1 MRKKRIIK
9 PDGFRAAGA
18 SILKHGFEQGCLMA
32 SNRLSEETS
41 PYLQQH
47 KDNPVHW
54 WPWCQEAFQEAQ
66 RLDKP
71 VLLSIGYAACHWC
84 HVMAHESF
92 EKEDTAALMN
102 ELFVNIKVDREERPD
117 VDTLYMTALQELGEQ
132 GGWPLT
138 MFLTPDG
145 MPFFG
150 GTYFPDAPRFGRP
163 SFKQVLEN
171 VARVYAQEK
180 ETIEQNTAYL
190 KTRLTPRLNYGAAP
204 EFSEEQL
211 AAVASKFIGAIDPTN
226 GGLRGAPKFPNTAIF
241 HFLWKAGL
249 RYGLKT
255 CIEEVKNTLLHI
267 CQGGIYD
274 HIGGGFARYSVDE
287 RWLVPHFEKMLYDNA
302 LLIELMTEVWKE
314 TQSERLS
321 ARIGETIA
329 WIERDMLVPGGG
341 FAASYDADSEGEEG
355 KFYVW
360 AAAEI
365 TDVLGNGE
373 QAAIFAQVYDVT
385 EGGNWEG
392 KTILNRLNAL
402 ALLNRDEEQALDDCR
417 KKLFEVREKRTK
429 PGWDDKV
436 LADWNGLAI
445 RAIAKAG
452 DAFRRPE
459 WIALAAKA
467 YTFVVSQ
474 MFRDGRLFHSFRHS
488 KLKAPATSAD
498 YANMISAALAL
509 YQVTGEKRYLDDGI
523 SWTGIMNRHYSAD
536 NGGYYLA
543 ADDTSDLILR
553 PLSASDDAVPN
564 SNATMLQNLADLYTL
579 TGDTAYLNRADGLLE
594 AFQGAA
600 QSMAI
605 AYAGLLSGALTLIA
619 PQHIVIAGDR
629 SSGEAAAWRR
639 ALFEVSMPDA
649 LVQWVG
655 DGETI
660 PASSPA
666 TGKGQIEGKTAAYVC
681 IGQRCSLPIIEPE
694 LLKEKLKE
702 ERNVTVQVAASPI

>member
-1 MRKKRIIK
+1 M
-9 PDGFRAAGA
+9 AA
-18 SILKHGFEQGCLMA
+18 
-32 SNRLSEETS
+32 NRLSEETS

-54 WPWCQEAFQEAQ
+54 WPWCQEAFEEAQ

-92 EKEDTAALMN
+92 EKDGTAALMN
-102 ELFVNIKVDREERPD
+102 GLFVNIKVDREERPD

-150 GTYFPDAPRFGRP
+150 GTYFPDTPRYGRP
-163 SFKQVLEN
+163 SFQQVLEN

-190 KTRLTPRLNYGAAP
+190 KSRLMPRLNYGAAP
-204 EFSEEQL
+204 EFSEEQI

-226 GGLRGAPKFPNTAIF
+226 GGLRGAPKFPNTAIL

-274 HIGGGFARYSVDE
+274 HIGGGFSRYSVDE

-314 TQSERLS
+314 TQSERLK
-321 ARIGETIA
+321 ARVSETIG
-329 WIERDMLVPGGG
+329 WIERDMRVPGGG

-360 AAAEI
+360 TAAEI
-365 TDVLGNGE
+365 TGVLGNGE
-373 QAAIFAQVYDVT
+373 QAAIFSQVYDVT

-392 KTILNRLNAL
+392 TTILNRLNAL
-402 ALLNRDEEQALDDCR
+402 ALLNREEEQALDECR
-417 KKLFEVREKRTK
+417 KKLFEVREKRKK
-429 PGWDDKV
+429 PGWDDKA

-445 RAIAKAG
+445 RAIANAG
-452 DAFRRPE
+452 DAFRQPE
-459 WIALAAKA
+459 WAGMATKA
-467 YTFVVSQ
+467 YDFVSNQ
-474 MFRDGRLFHSFRHS
+474 MFVNGRLFHSFRQG
-488 KLKAPATSAD
+488 KLKGPATSAD
-498 YANMISAALAL
+498 YANMISAGLTL
-509 YQVTGEKRYLDDGI
+509 YQITSEKRYLDDAIG
-523 SWTGIMNRHYSAD
+523 WTAVMNRHYGAD
-536 NGGYYLA
+536 SGGYYLA

-553 PLSASDDAVPN
+553 PHSASDDSVPN
-564 SNATMLQNLADLYTL
+564 PNATMLQNLADLYSF
-579 TGDTAYLNRADGLLE
+579 TGDTAYLKRADSLLD

-600 QSMAI
+600 QTMAI
-605 AYAGLLSGALTLIA
+605 AYTGLLSGALTLIA
-619 PQHIVIAGDR
+619 PQHIVIAGDKT
-629 SSGEAAAWRR
+629 SEEEAAPWRK
-639 ALFEVSMPDA
+639 ALSEVSLPDA
-649 LVQWVG
+649 IEQWVA
-655 DGETI
+655 DSEAI
-660 PASSPA
+660 PAASLA
-666 TGKGQIEGKTAAYVC
+666 AGKNRIDGKIAAYVC
-681 IGQRCSLPIIEPE
+681 IGQRCSMPVTGPE

-702 ERNVTVQVAASPI
+702 ERFVAVQVAASPI

>member
-1 MRKKRIIK
+1 
-9 PDGFRAAGA
+9 
-18 SILKHGFEQGCLMA
+18 MA
-32 SNRLSEETS
+32 LNRLSEETS

-54 WPWCQEAFQEAQ
+54 WPWCQEAFEEAQ

-150 GTYFPDAPRFGRP
+150 GTYFPDVPRYGRP

-171 VARVYAQEK
+171 VARVYATEK
-180 ETIEQNTAYL
+180 ETIQQNTAYL
-190 KTRLTPRLNYGAAP
+190 KQRLTPRLNYGQAP

-226 GGLRGAPKFPNTAIF
+226 GGLRGAPKFPNTTIF

-314 TQSERLS
+314 TQSDRLK
-321 ARIGETIA
+321 ARVAETIG

-341 FAASYDADSEGEEG
+341 FAASYDADSEGVEG

-360 AAAEI
+360 TAAEI

-402 ALLNRDEEQALDDCR
+402 ALLNRNEEQALDEDR
-417 KKLFEVREKRTK
+417 AKLFEVREKRVK

-467 YTFVVSQ
+467 YDFVLQ
-474 MFRDGRLFHSFRHS
+474 TMFADGRLFHSFRQG
-488 KLKAPATSAD
+488 KLRARATSAD

-509 YQVTGEKRYLDDGI
+509 YQITGEKRYLDDAR
-523 SWTGIMNRHYSAD
+523 SWTEIMNAHYSAD
-536 NGGYYLA
+536 GGGYYLA
-543 ADDTSDLILR
+543 ADDASDLIMR

-564 SNATMLQNLADLYTL
+564 PNAAMLQNLADLCTL
-579 TGDTAYLNRADGLLE
+579 TGEASYMQRADALLE

-600 QSMAI
+600 QSQSI
-605 AYAGLLSGALTLIA
+605 AYTGLLSGALTLIA

-629 SSGEAAAWRR
+629 TSEDAEAWRKALSEVSLPNALIQWIADGEA
-639 ALFEVSMPDA
+639 L
-649 LVQWVG
+649 
-655 DGETI
+655 

-666 TGKGQIEGKTAAYVC
+666 AGKGATGGKITAYVC
-681 IGQRCSLPIIEPE
+681 IGQRCSPPVTGPD
-694 LLKEKLKE
+694 LLKENLKE
-702 ERNVTVQVAASPI
+702 ERHVAVQVAASPI

>member
-1 MRKKRIIK
+1 
-9 PDGFRAAGA
+9 
-18 SILKHGFEQGCLMA
+18 MA
-32 SNRLSEETS
+32 SNRLGEETS

-54 WPWCQEAFQEAQ
+54 WPWSQEAFQEAQ
-66 RLDKP
+66 RLDRP

-92 EKEDTAALMN
+92 EKPETAALMN

-163 SFKQVLEN
+163 GFRQVLEN
-171 VARVYAQEK
+171 VARIYAQEK
-180 ETIEQNTAYL
+180 ETIAQNTAYL
-190 KTRLTPRLNYGAAP
+190 KSRLTPRLNYGPAP
-204 EFSEEQL
+204 QFSEEQL
-211 AAVASKFIGAIDPTN
+211 AAAASKFIGAIDPAN

-274 HIGGGFARYSVDE
+274 HVGGGFARYSTDE

-314 TQSERLS
+314 TQSERLKS
-321 ARIGETIA
+321 RVSETIA
-329 WIERDMLVPGGG
+329 WIERDMIAPSGG

-360 AAAEI
+360 TAEEI
-365 TDVLGNGE
+365 TGIIGSGE
-373 QAAIFAQVYDVT
+373 QAALFAQVYDVT

-402 ALLNRDEEQALDDCR
+402 ALLSRDEETAFEGCL
-417 KKLFEVREKRTK
+417 KKLFEAREKRVK

-445 RAIAKAG
+445 RAIARAG
-452 DAFRRPE
+452 EAFQRPE
-459 WIALAAKA
+459 WIALAEKA
-467 YTFVVSQ
+467 YDFILSH
-474 MFRDGRLFHSFRHS
+474 MFRDNRLFHSFRQGR
-488 KLKAPATSAD
+488 LKAPATSAD
-498 YANMISAALAL
+498 YANMISAALTL
-509 YQVTGEKRYLDDGI
+509 HQVTGEGRYLADAVA
-523 SWTGIMNRHYSAD
+523 WTAVMNRHYSA
-536 NGGYYLA
+536 NGGGYFLA

-564 SNATMLQNLADLYTL
+564 PNATMLQNLADLYTL
-579 TGDTAYLNRADGLLE
+579 TGEASYLERADGLLE

-600 QSMAI
+600 QAMAI
-605 AYAGLLSGALTLIA
+605 AYTGLLSSALTLIA
-619 PQHIVIAGDR
+619 PQRVVIAGDR
-629 SSGEAAAWRR
+629 ASAGAAAW
-639 ALFEVSMPDA
+639 LKGLSEVSLPNA
-649 LVQWVG
+649 AVQWIG
-655 DGETI
+655 AGETV

-666 TGKGQIEGKTAAYVC
+666 AGKGSIDGKITAYIC
-681 IGQRCSLPIIEPE
+681 TGPRCSMPVTEPE
-694 LLKEKLKE
+694 LLKERLKE
-702 ERNVTVQVAASPI
+702 ERYISVQVAASSI

>member
-1 MRKKRIIK
+1 M
-9 PDGFRAAGA
+9 AA
-18 SILKHGFEQGCLMA
+18 
-32 SNRLSEETS
+32 NRLSEETS
-41 PYLQQH
+41 PNLQQH

-54 WPWCQEAFQEAQ
+54 WPWCQEAFEEAQ

-92 EKEDTAALMN
+92 ENEDTAALMN
-102 ELFVNIKVDREERPD
+102 RLFVNVKVDREERPD

-150 GTYFPDAPRFGRP
+150 GTYFPDTPRHGRP
-163 SFKQVLEN
+163 GFNQVLEN

-180 ETIEQNTAYL
+180 ETIEQNTVYL
-190 KTRLTPRLNYGAAP
+190 KSRLMPRLNYGAAP

-274 HIGGGFARYSVDE
+274 HIGGGFSRYSVDE

-314 TQSERLS
+314 TQSDRLK
-321 ARIGETIA
+321 ARVGETIG
-329 WIERDMLVPGGG
+329 WIERDMRVAGGG

-360 AAAEI
+360 TAAEI

-373 QAAIFAQVYDVT
+373 PSAIFSQVYDVT

-402 ALLNRDEEQALDDCR
+402 ALLNREEEQALDECR
-417 KKLFEVREKRTK
+417 KKLFEVREKRKK

-452 DAFRRPE
+452 DTFRQPE
-459 WIALAAKA
+459 WIGLASKG
-467 YTFVVSQ
+467 YDFVSNQ
-474 MFRDGRLFHSFRHS
+474 MFANGRLFHSFRQG
-488 KLKAPATSAD
+488 KLKGPATSAD
-498 YANMISAALAL
+498 YANMISAGLTL
-509 YQVTGEKRYLDDGI
+509 YQVTGEKRYLDDAIG
-523 SWTGIMNRHYSAD
+523 WTAIMNGHYGAES
-536 NGGYYLA
+536 GGYYLA

-553 PLSASDDAVPN
+553 PLSASDDSVPN
-564 SNATMLQNLADLYTL
+564 PNATMLQNLADLYSF
-579 TGDTAYLNRADGLLE
+579 TGDTSYLKRADGLLD

-600 QSMAI
+600 QTMAI
-605 AYAGLLSGALTLIA
+605 AYTGLLSGALTLIA
-619 PQHIVIAGDR
+619 PQHIVIAGDKT
-629 SSGEAAAWRR
+629 SGEAARWRK
-639 ALFEVSMPDA
+639 ALSEVSLPDA
-649 LVQWVG
+649 IEQWVA
-655 DGETI
+655 DGEAI
-660 PASSPA
+660 PAASLAGGKSP
-666 TGKGQIEGKTAAYVC
+666 IEGKIAAYVC
-681 IGQRCSLPIIEPE
+681 INQRCSMPVTEPE

-702 ERNVTVQVAASPI
+702 ERYMAVQVAASPI

>member
-1 MRKKRIIK
+1 
-9 PDGFRAAGA
+9 
-18 SILKHGFEQGCLMA
+18 MA

-47 KDNPVHW
+47 KDNPVEW
-54 WPWCQEAFQEAQ
+54 WPWCQDAFAEAQ

-71 VLLSIGYAACHWC
+71 VLLSVGYAACHWC

-150 GTYFPDAPRFGRP
+150 GTYFPDTPRHGRP

-180 ETIEQNTAYL
+180 ETIAQNTAYL
-190 KTRLTPRLNYGAAP
+190 KSRLTPRLNYGAAP

-211 AAVASKFIGAIDPTN
+211 AAVASKFIGASDPTN

-274 HIGGGFARYSVDE
+274 HVGGGFARYSVDE

-302 LLIELMTEVWKE
+302 VLIELMTEVWKE
-314 TQSERLS
+314 TQSDRLK
-321 ARIGETIA
+321 ARVAETIA
-329 WIERDMLVPGGG
+329 WLERDMLVPGGG
-341 FAASYDADSEGEEG
+341 FAASYDADSEGDEG

-360 AAAEI
+360 TAAEI
-365 TDVLGNGE
+365 TDLLGNGE

-402 ALLNRDEEQALDDCR
+402 ALLSRDEELALDQCR
-417 KKLFEVREKRTK
+417 AKLFEAREKRKK

-452 DAFRRPE
+452 DVFRHPE
-459 WIALAAKA
+459 WIALAEKA
-467 YTFVVSQ
+467 YTFAVNQ
-474 MFRDGRLFHSFRHS
+474 MVRDGRLFHSFRHG

-498 YANMISAALAL
+498 YANMISAALAML
-509 YQVTGEKRYLDDGI
+509 QVTGEKRYLDDAI
-523 SWTGIMNRHYSAD
+523 AWTAVMNRHYSAD

-553 PLSASDDAVPN
+553 PLSASDDATPN
-564 SNATMLQNLADLYTL
+564 PNATMLQNLADLYTL
-579 TGDTAYLNRADGLLE
+579 TGDALYLSRADGLLE

-605 AYAGLLSGALTLIA
+605 AYTGLLSGAFTLIA

-629 SSGEAAAWRR
+629 SSEDAAAWHK
-639 ALFEVSMPDA
+639 ALTEVSLPDA
-649 LVQWVG
+649 LVQWVE
-655 DGETI
+655 DGAAI

-666 TGKGQIEGKTAAYVC
+666 AGKGRIDGKTTAYVC
-681 IGQRCSLPIIEPE
+681 IGQRCSMPLTDPE
-694 LLKEKLKE
+694 RLKE
-702 ERNVTVQVAASPI
+702 ELKKERSVAVQVAASPI

>member
-1 MRKKRIIK
+1 
-9 PDGFRAAGA
+9 
-18 SILKHGFEQGCLMA
+18 MA
-32 SNRLSEETS
+32 FNRLGEETS

-54 WPWCQEAFQEAQ
+54 WPWCQEAFEEAQ
-66 RLDKP
+66 RRDKP
-71 VLLSIGYAACHWC
+71 VLLSVGYAACHWC

-92 EKEDTAALMN
+92 EKEDTAELMN
-102 ELFVNIKVDREERPD
+102 GLFVNIKVDREERPD

-150 GTYFPDAPRFGRP
+150 GTYFPDAPRYGRP
-163 SFKQVLEN
+163 SFNQVLEN

-180 ETIEQNTAYL
+180 ETIAQNTAYL
-190 KTRLTPRLNYGAAP
+190 KSRLTPRLNYGSAP
-204 EFSEEQL
+204 ELSEEQL
-211 AAVASKFIGAIDPTN
+211 AAIASKFIGAIDPTN

-274 HIGGGFARYSVDE
+274 HIGGGFSRYSTDE

-314 TQSERLS
+314 TQSERLKTRVS
-321 ARIGETIA
+321 ETVG
-329 WIERDMLVPGGG
+329 WIERDMMAPGGG

-360 AAAEI
+360 TAGEI
-365 TDVLGNGE
+365 TEVIGRGE

-402 ALLNRDEEQALDDCR
+402 ALLNREDEQALDAMR
-417 KKLFEVREKRTK
+417 GKLFQVREKREK

-452 DAFRRPE
+452 DAFGQAG
-459 WIALAAKA
+459 WIALAVQSYGFVAK
-467 YTFVVSQ
+467 Q
-474 MFRDGRLFHSFRHS
+474 MIKEGRLFHSYRQG

-498 YANMISAALAL
+498 YANMISAALTL
-509 YQVTGEKRYLDDGI
+509 YQITKQRRYLDDAVT
-523 SWTGIMNRHYSAD
+523 WTGIMDRHYSAES
-536 NGGYYLA
+536 GGYYLS

-579 TGDTAYLNRADGLLE
+579 TGNAAYLDRADGLLE
-594 AFQGAA
+594 AFRGAA
-600 QSMAI
+600 QSMSI
-605 AYAGLLSGALTLIA
+605 AYTGLLSGALTLIA

-629 SSGEAAAWRR
+629 NTTDTASWRK
-639 ALFEVSMPDA
+639 ALSEVSLPDA
-649 LVQWVG
+649 IVQWVG
-655 DGETI
+655 EGEAL
-660 PASSPA
+660 PSSSPA
-666 TGKGQIEGKTAAYVC
+666 SGKGRTDGKIAAYIC
-681 IGQRCSLPIIEPE
+681 IRRQCSVPITEPE
-694 LLKEKLKE
+694 TLKERLKE
-702 ERNVTVQVAASPI
+702 LRYVAVQVSAI

>member
-1 MRKKRIIK
+1 
-9 PDGFRAAGA
+9 
-18 SILKHGFEQGCLMA
+18 MA

-54 WPWCQEAFQEAQ
+54 WAWGQDAFEEAQ
-66 RLDKP
+66 RLNKP
-71 VLLSIGYAACHWC
+71 VLLSVGYAACHWC

-102 ELFVNIKVDREERPD
+102 DLFVNIKVDREERPD

-150 GTYFPDAPRFGRP
+150 GTYFPDTPRFGRP
-163 SFKQVLEN
+163 SFKQVLQN

-190 KTRLTPRLNYGAAP
+190 KSRLTPRLNYGAAP

-211 AAVASKFIGAIDPTN
+211 AAIASKFIGAIDPMN
-226 GGLRGAPKFPNTAIF
+226 GGLRGAPKFPNTSIF
-241 HFLWKAGL
+241 NFLWRAGL

-314 TQSERLS
+314 TQSERLK
-321 ARIGETIA
+321 ARVSETIG
-329 WIERDMLVPGGG
+329 WLSRDMIVPGGG
-341 FAASYDADSEGEEG
+341 FASSYDADSEGEEG

-360 AAAEI
+360 TAEEI
-365 TDVLGNGE
+365 TDVLGGGE
-373 QAAIFAQVYDVT
+373 NAAIFAQVYDVT

-392 KTILNRLNAL
+392 KTVLNRLNAL
-402 ALLNRDEEQALDDCR
+402 ALLGRDEERVLDGCR
-417 KKLFEVREKRTK
+417 VKLFEAREKRTK

-445 RAIAKAG
+445 RALARAG
-452 DAFRRPE
+452 DVFRKPE
-459 WIALAAKA
+459 WTKLAEDA
-467 YTFVVSQ
+467 YDFVSNR
-474 MFRDGRLFHSFRHS
+474 MFLERRLFHSFRAGR
-488 KLKAPATSAD
+488 LKAPATSAD
-498 YANMISAALAL
+498 YANMVSAALL
-509 YQVTGEKRYLDDGI
+509 LFQVTDRERYLDDAA
-523 SWTGIMNRHYSAD
+523 SWTAVLNRHFDAD
-536 NGGYYLA
+536 NAGYYLA

-553 PLSASDDAVPN
+553 PLSASDDAVP
-564 SNATMLQNLADLYTL
+564 SPNATMLHNLADLYVL
-579 TGDTAYLNRADGLLE
+579 TGDEAYLKRADALLE

-600 QSMAI
+600 QTMAI
-605 AYAGLLSGALTLIA
+605 GYTGLLSGALTLIA

-629 SSGEAAAWRR
+629 TAENAAAWQK
-639 ALFEVSMPDA
+639 ALAEVSMPGA
-649 LVQWVG
+649 IVQWVP
-655 DGETI
+655 DTNAI
-660 PASSPA
+660 PAWSPA
-666 TGKGQIEGKTAAYVC
+666 AGKGKIDGQITAYVC
-681 IGQRCSLPIIEPE
+681 VGQRCSLPVTEPH

-702 ERNVTVQVAASPI
+702 ERQVQVEVTASSI

>member
-1 MRKKRIIK
+1 
-9 PDGFRAAGA
+9 
-18 SILKHGFEQGCLMA
+18 
-32 SNRLSEETS
+32 
-41 PYLQQH
+41 
-47 KDNPVHW
+47 
-54 WPWCQEAFQEAQ
+54 
-66 RLDKP
+66 
-71 VLLSIGYAACHWC
+71 
-84 HVMAHESF
+84 
-92 EKEDTAALMN
+92 
-102 ELFVNIKVDREERPD
+102 
-117 VDTLYMTALQELGEQ
+117 MTALQELGEQ

-138 MFLTPDG
+138 MFLKPDG

-150 GTYFPDAPRFGRP
+150 GTYFPDTPRYGRP

-190 KTRLTPRLNYGAAP
+190 RTRLTPRLNYGAAP

-211 AAVASKFIGAIDPTN
+211 AAIASKFIGAIDPTN

-274 HIGGGFARYSVDE
+274 HIGGGFARYSTDE

-314 TQSERLS
+314 TQSDRLK
-321 ARIGETIA
+321 ARVAETIG
-329 WIERDMLVPGGG
+329 WIARDMLVPGGG

-360 AAAEI
+360 TAAEI
-365 TDVLGNGE
+365 TDVLGRGE

-402 ALLNRDEEQALDDCR
+402 ALLNGSEEQALGECR
-417 KKLFEVREKRTK
+417 QKLFEVREKRKK

-445 RAIAKAG
+445 RAIATAG
-452 DAFRRPE
+452 DVFRRPE
-459 WIALAAKA
+459 WVVLASGA
-467 YTFVVSQ
+467 YSFVESQ
-474 MFRDGRLFHSFRHS
+474 MIPAGRLFHSFRNG
-488 KLKAPATSAD
+488 KLKGPATSAD

-509 YQVTGEKRYLDDGI
+509 FQVTGEARYLHDAMA
-523 SWTGIMNRHYSAD
+523 WTGIMNRHYSAD
-536 NGGYYLA
+536 GGGYYLA

-564 SNATMLQNLADLYTL
+564 PNATMLQNLADLYSL
-579 TGDTAYLNRADGLLE
+579 TGDTGYLKRADALLD

-600 QSMAI
+600 QTMAI
-605 AYAGLLSGALTLIA
+605 AYTGLLSGALTLIG
-619 PQHIVIAGDR
+619 PQHIVIAGDK
-629 SSGEAAAWRR
+629 STQEGAAWRK
-639 ALFEVSMPDA
+639 ALCEVSLPDA
-649 LVQWVG
+649 LVQWVP
-655 DGETI
+655 DEAAI
-660 PASSPA
+660 PPASPA
-666 TGKGQIEGKTAAYVC
+666 AGKGRIDGKTTAYVC
-681 IGQRCSLPIIEPE
+681 IGQRCSLPLTEPE
-694 LLKEKLKE
+694 LLKERLKE
-702 ERNVTVQVAASPI
+702 ERHVSVHVAASPI

>member
-1 MRKKRIIK
+1 
-9 PDGFRAAGA
+9 
-18 SILKHGFEQGCLMA
+18 MA

-54 WPWCQEAFQEAQ
+54 WAWGQEAFQEAQ
-66 RLDKP
+66 RLNKP
-71 VLLSIGYAACHWC
+71 VLLSVGYAACHWC

-92 EKEDTAALMN
+92 EKEETAAVMN

-150 GTYFPDAPRFGRP
+150 GTYFPDKPRFGRP

-171 VARVYAQEK
+171 VARVFAQEK

-190 KTRLTPRLNYGAAP
+190 KSRLTPRLNYGAAP
-204 EFSEEQL
+204 EFSEEQI
-211 AAVASKFIGAIDPTN
+211 AAIASKFIGAIDPTN
-226 GGLRGAPKFPNTAIF
+226 GGLRGAPKFPNPSIF

-255 CIEEVKNTLLHI
+255 CVEEVKNTLLHM

-274 HIGGGFARYSVDE
+274 HIGGGFSRYSVDE

-302 LLIELMTEVWKE
+302 QLIELMTEVWKE
-314 TQSERLS
+314 TQSERLK
-321 ARIGETIA
+321 ARVTETIG
-329 WIERDMLVPGGG
+329 WLSRDMLVPGGG
-341 FAASYDADSEGEEG
+341 FASSYDADSEGEEG
-355 KFYVW
+355 KFYAW
-360 AAAEI
+360 TAEEI
-365 TDVLGNGE
+365 TNVLGHGE

-402 ALLNRDEEQALDDCR
+402 ALLGRDEERALDECR
-417 KKLFEVREKRTK
+417 QKLFAVREKRTK

-445 RAIAKAG
+445 RALARAG
-452 DAFRRPE
+452 DAFRKPE
-459 WIALAAKA
+459 WISLAEGA
-467 YTFVVSQ
+467 YAFVSSR
-474 MFRDGRLFHSFRHS
+474 MISGGRLFHSLRAE

-498 YANMISAALAL
+498 YANMISAALVL
-509 YQVTGEKRYLDDGI
+509 YQVTNEKRYLDDAAE
-523 SWTGIMNRHYSAD
+523 WTAIMNRHYDAD
-536 NGGYYLA
+536 NGGYYLS

-553 PLSASDDAVPN
+553 PLSASDDAVP
-564 SNATMLQNLADLYTL
+564 SPNATMLQNLADLYTL
-579 TGDTAYLNRADGLLE
+579 TGDAAYLKRADRLLE
-594 AFQGAA
+594 SFQGAA
-600 QSMAI
+600 QTMAI
-605 AYAGLLSGALTLIA
+605 AYTGLISGALTLIS
-619 PQHIVIAGDR
+619 PQHVVIAGSKASD
-629 SSGEAAAWRR
+629 EAAAWRK
-639 ALFEVSMPDA
+639 ALSEVSLPDA
-649 LVQWVG
+649 IVQWVG
-655 DGETI
+655 DGGTI
-660 PASSPA
+660 ASSSPA
-666 TGKGQIEGKTAAYVC
+666 SGKGRVDGKMAAYVC
-681 IGQRCSLPIIEPE
+681 IGQRCSLPLTEPGK
-694 LLKEKLKE
+694 LKEKLKE
-702 ERNVTVQVAASPI
+702 ERQATVNVGASSL

>member
-1 MRKKRIIK
+1 
-9 PDGFRAAGA
+9 
-18 SILKHGFEQGCLMA
+18 MA

-54 WPWCQEAFQEAQ
+54 WPWSQEAFAEAQ
-66 RLDKP
+66 RLDRP

-92 EKEDTAALMN
+92 EDANTAALMN
-102 ELFVNIKVDREERPD
+102 TLFVNIKVDREERPD

-138 MFLTPDG
+138 MFLLPDG

-150 GTYFPDAPRFGRP
+150 GTYFPPAPRYGRP
-163 SFKQVLEN
+163 GFKQVLEN
-171 VARVYAQEK
+171 VARVYRSEK
-180 ETIEQNTAYL
+180 ETIKQNTAFL
-190 KTRLTPRLNYGAAP
+190 KSRLTPRINYGAAP

-211 AAVASKFIGAIDPTN
+211 AAIASKFIGAIDPTN
-226 GGLRGAPKFPNTAIF
+226 GGLRGAPKFPNTNIF

-249 RYGLKT
+249 RYGLIT

-274 HIGGGFARYSVDE
+274 HVGGGFSRYSVDE

-314 TQSERLS
+314 TQSDRLK
-321 ARIGETIA
+321 ARVAETIG
-329 WIERDMLVPGGG
+329 WIERDMIVPGGG

-360 AAAEI
+360 AAQEI
-365 TDVLGNGE
+365 TSVLGHGE
-373 QAAIFAQVYDVT
+373 QAAIFAQVYDVA

-402 ALLNRDEEQALDDCR
+402 ALLNWAEEQALDDCL

-452 DAFRRPE
+452 DAFRCPE
-459 WIALAAKA
+459 WVELAAKA
-467 YTFVVSQ
+467 YTFVQSK
-474 MFRDGRLFHSFRHS
+474 MFADGRLFHSFRQD

-509 YQVTGEKRYLDDGI
+509 HLITGEKRYLDDAA
-523 SWTGIMNRHYSAD
+523 SWTALMNQHYCAEG
-536 NGGYYLA
+536 GGYFLA
-543 ADDTSDLILR
+543 ADDTADLVLR
-553 PLSASDDAVPN
+553 PLSASDDATPN
-564 SNATMLQNLADLYTL
+564 PNATMLQNLADLYAL
-579 TGDTAYLNRADGLLE
+579 TGDTAYLNRADGLLG
-594 AFQGAA
+594 AFQGAVQTA
-600 QSMAI
+600 AI
-605 AYAGLLSGALTLIA
+605 AFTGLLSGTLTLIS
-619 PQHIVIAGDR
+619 PQHIVIAGDK
-629 SSGEAAAWRR
+629 SSADAMPWRK
-639 ALFEVSMPDA
+639 ALSEVSVPNA
-649 LVQWVG
+649 IVQWVAG
-655 DGETI
+655 GEAI
-660 PASSPA
+660 PAGMPA
-666 TGKGQIEGKTAAYVC
+666 AGKAQVDGKITAYVC
-681 IGQRCSLPIIEPE
+681 FGQQCSMPLTEPGQ
-694 LLKEKLKE
+694 LKEKLKE
-702 ERNVTVQVAASPI
+702 DRYVAVQVAASPI

>member
-1 MRKKRIIK
+1 M
-9 PDGFRAAGA
+9 AA
-18 SILKHGFEQGCLMA
+18 
-32 SNRLSEETS
+32 NRLSEETS

-47 KDNPVHW
+47 KNNPVHW
-54 WPWCQEAFQEAQ
+54 WPWCQEAFEEAQ
-66 RLDKP
+66 RLHKP
-71 VLLSIGYAACHWC
+71 VLLSVGYAACHWC

-102 ELFVNIKVDREERPD
+102 GLFVNIKVDREERPD
-117 VDTLYMTALQELGEQ
+117 VDTVYMTALQELGEQ

-150 GTYFPDAPRFGRP
+150 GTYFPDTPRYGRP
-163 SFKQVLEN
+163 SFKQVLES

-190 KTRLTPRLNYGAAP
+190 KSRLMPRLNYGAAP

-255 CIEEVKNTLLHI
+255 CVEEVKNTLLHI

-314 TQSERLS
+314 TQSGRLK
-321 ARIGETIA
+321 ARVSETIA
-329 WIERDMLVPGGG
+329 WIEREMLVPGGG
-341 FAASYDADSEGEEG
+341 FAASYDADSDGEEG
-355 KFYVW
+355 KFYTW
-360 AAAEI
+360 TAAGI
-365 TDVLGNGE
+365 TGALGHGE

-402 ALLNRDEEQALDDCR
+402 ALLGRDDEQALDECR
-417 KKLFEVREKRTK
+417 RKLFEVREKRKK

-452 DAFRRPE
+452 DAFGHPE
-459 WIALAAKA
+459 WLALAVNA
-467 YTFVVSQ
+467 YRFVLSR
-474 MFRDGRLFHSFRHS
+474 MFSDGRLFHSFRHG

-498 YANMISAALAL
+498 YANMISAALTL
-509 YQVTGEKRYLDDGI
+509 HQVTGESRYLDDAI
-523 SWTGIMNRHYSAD
+523 AWTSIMNRYYSAEH
-536 NGGYYLA
+536 GGYYLA

-553 PLSASDDAVPN
+553 PFSASDDAVPN
-564 SNATMLQNLADLYTL
+564 PNATMLQNLASLYAL
-579 TGDTAYLNRADGLLE
+579 SGDASYLKSADALLE
-594 AFQGAA
+594 AFKGAA
-600 QSMAI
+600 QTMAI
-605 AYAGLLSGALTLIA
+605 AYTGLLSGVLTLIA
-619 PQHIVIAGDR
+619 PQHIVIAGDK
-629 SSGEAAAWRR
+629 SSPDAAAWRN
-639 ALFEVSMPDA
+639 ALSEVSLPDA
-649 LVQWVG
+649 IIQWVG
-655 DGETI
+655 KDGRI
-660 PASSPA
+660 PASSMA
-666 TGKGQIEGKTAAYVC
+666 AGKGRIDGKITAYVC
-681 IGQRCSLPIIEPE
+681 TGQHCSLPLTKPE
-694 LLKEKLKE
+694 LLKEKIRE
-702 ERNVTVQVAASPI
+702 ERHVTVHVAASAI

>member
-1 MRKKRIIK
+1 
-9 PDGFRAAGA
+9 
-18 SILKHGFEQGCLMA
+18 MA
-32 SNRLSEETS
+32 SNRLGEETS

-47 KDNPVHW
+47 KDNPVDW
-54 WPWCQEAFQEAQ
+54 WPWCQDAFEEAQ

-71 VLLSIGYAACHWC
+71 VLLSVGYAACHWC

-92 EKEDTAALMN
+92 EKEEAATLMN

-150 GTYFPDAPRFGRP
+150 GTYFPDTPRYGRP
-163 SFKQVLEN
+163 SFRQVLEN

-180 ETIEQNTAYL
+180 ETIAQNTAYL
-190 KTRLTPRLNYGAAP
+190 KSRLTPRLNYGAVP
-204 EFSEEQL
+204 EFSDEQL

-255 CIEEVKNTLLHI
+255 CIEEVKNALLHI

-274 HIGGGFARYSVDE
+274 HLGGGFARYSVDE

-314 TQSERLS
+314 TQSKRLQVRVS
-321 ARIGETIA
+321 ETIG
-329 WIERDMLVPGGG
+329 WLKRDMLVPGGG

-360 AAAEI
+360 TAREI
-365 TDVLGNGE
+365 TEIIGGGE
-373 QAAIFAQVYDVT
+373 RAAIFAQAYDVT

-402 ALLNRDEEQALDDCR
+402 ALLSREDEQSLDEMR
-417 KKLFEVREKRTK
+417 QNLFEVREKREK

-445 RAIAKAG
+445 RAAAKAG
-452 DAFRRPE
+452 DAFREPD
-459 WIALAAKA
+459 WIAMAAKA
-467 YTFVVSQ
+467 FDFVVSQ
-474 MFRDGRLFHSFRHS
+474 MIRDGRLFHSLRQGR
-488 KLKAPATSAD
+488 LKAPATSAD
-498 YANMISAALAL
+498 YANMISAALTL
-509 YQVTGEKRYLDDGI
+509 YQVTGERHYLDHAMA
-523 SWTGIMNRHYSAD
+523 WAGIMDRHYSAD
-536 NGGYYLA
+536 GGGYYLA

-579 TGDTAYLNRADGLLE
+579 TGNAAYLKRADKLLE

-600 QSMAI
+600 QTMAV
-605 AYAGLLSGALTLIA
+605 AYTGLLSGALTLIA
-619 PQHIVIAGDR
+619 PQHVVIAGDKTAADAASWR
-629 SSGEAAAWRR
+629 KALSEAS
-639 ALFEVSMPDA
+639 LPDA
-649 LVQWVG
+649 VIQWVG
-655 DGETI
+655 EGEPI
-660 PASSPA
+660 PSSSPA
-666 TGKGQIEGKTAAYVC
+666 AGKGRIDGKTTAYMC
-681 IGQRCSLPIIEPE
+681 IGQHCSLPITEPGV
-694 LLKEKLKE
+694 LREKLKE
-702 ERNVTVQVAASPI
+702 ERRIAVEVSASAV

>member
-1 MRKKRIIK
+1 
-9 PDGFRAAGA
+9 
-18 SILKHGFEQGCLMA
+18 MA

-47 KDNPVHW
+47 KNNPVEW
-54 WPWCQEAFQEAQ
+54 WPWGQDAFEEAQ
-66 RLDKP
+66 RLNKP

-150 GTYFPDAPRFGRP
+150 GTYFPDTPRFGRP
-163 SFKQVLEN
+163 SFKKVIEN
-171 VARVYAQEK
+171 VARVFAQEK

-190 KTRLTPRLNYGAAP
+190 KSRLMPRLNYGAAP

-211 AAVASKFIGAIDPTN
+211 AAIASKFIGAIDPTN
-226 GGLRGAPKFPNTAIF
+226 GGLRGAPKFPNTSIF
-241 HFLWKAGL
+241 NFLWRAGL

-314 TQSERLS
+314 TQSDRLR
-321 ARIGETIA
+321 ARVTETIA
-329 WIERDMLVPGGG
+329 WLKRDMLAPGGG
-341 FAASYDADSEGEEG
+341 FASSYDADSEDEEG

-360 AAAEI
+360 TAEEI
-365 TDVLGNGE
+365 TNVLGRGE

-402 ALLNRDEEQALDDCR
+402 ALLGRDEERSLDACR
-417 KKLFEVREKRTK
+417 QKLFEAREKRTK

-445 RAIAKAG
+445 RALARAG
-452 DAFRRPE
+452 DAFGKPE
-459 WIALAAKA
+459 WISLAGDA
-467 YTFVVSQ
+467 YAFVSGQ
-474 MFRDGRLFHSFRHS
+474 MISGGRLFHSFRAG

-498 YANMISAALAL
+498 YANMIAAALVL
-509 YQVTGEKRYLDDGI
+509 FQVENKKRYLDDAI
-523 SWTGIMNRHYSAD
+523 AWTAIMNRHYDAD

-553 PLSASDDAVPN
+553 PLSASDDAAPN
-564 SNATMLQNLADLYTL
+564 ANATMLQNLADLYML
-579 TGDTAYLNRADGLLE
+579 TGDPSYMARADGLLN

-600 QSMAI
+600 QTSAI
-605 AYAGLLSGALTLIA
+605 GYTGLLYGALTLIA
-619 PQHIVIAGDR
+619 PQHIVIAGERTAED
-629 SSGEAAAWRR
+629 APAWRK
-639 ALFEVSMPDA
+639 ALNEVSLPGA
-649 LVQWVG
+649 IVQWIG
-655 DGETI
+655 DGQAI

-666 TGKGQIEGKTAAYVC
+666 AGKGRIDGKTTAYIC
-681 IGQRCSLPIIEPE
+681 IGQHCSLPITEPQT
-694 LLKEKLKE
+694 LKERLKE
-702 ERNVTVQVAASPI
+702 ERHMSVQVAASAG

>member
-1 MRKKRIIK
+1 
-9 PDGFRAAGA
+9 
-18 SILKHGFEQGCLMA
+18 MA

-54 WPWCQEAFQEAQ
+54 WPWCQEAFEEAQ

-102 ELFVNIKVDREERPD
+102 DLFVNVKVDREERPD

-138 MFLTPDG
+138 MFLLPDG

-150 GTYFPDAPRFGRP
+150 GTYFPDEPRYGRP
-163 SFKQVLEN
+163 SFKQVLES
-171 VARVYAQEK
+171 VARVYATEQ
-180 ETIEQNTAYL
+180 ETIKQNTAYL
-190 KTRLTPRLNYGAAP
+190 KTRLTPRLNYGASP
-204 EFSEEQL
+204 EFSEEQF

-249 RYGLKT
+249 RYGLIT
-255 CIEEVKNTLLHI
+255 CIEEVKNTLLHM

-274 HIGGGFARYSVDE
+274 HIGGGYSRYSVDE

-314 TQSERLS
+314 TQSDRLK
-321 ARIGETIA
+321 ARVAETIG
-329 WIERDMLVPGGG
+329 WIGREMVVPGGG
-341 FAASYDADSEGEEG
+341 FAASYDADSEGVEG

-360 AAAEI
+360 TAAEI
-365 TDVLGNGE
+365 TNVLGNGE
-373 QAAIFAQVYDVT
+373 QAAVFSQIYDVS

-392 KTILNRLNAL
+392 KNILNRLNAL
-402 ALLNRDEEQALDDCR
+402 ALLNREEEQALDACR
-417 KKLFEVREKRTK
+417 RKLFEVREKRKK

-436 LADWNGLAI
+436 LADWNALAI
-445 RAIAKAG
+445 RAIAVAA
-452 DAFRRPE
+452 DTFCRPE
-459 WIALAAKA
+459 WLELASKA
-467 YTFVVSQ
+467 YAFVQ
-474 MFRDGRLFHSFRHS
+474 GRMFANGRLFHSFRQD

-498 YANMISAALAL
+498 YANMISAAMAL
-509 YQVTGEKRYLDDGI
+509 HQITGEKRYLDDAI
-523 SWTGIMNRHYSAD
+523 AWTGFMNSHYSAD
-536 NGGYYLA
+536 SGGYFLA
-543 ADDTSDLILR
+543 ADDTSDLVVR
-553 PLSASDDAVPN
+553 PLSAGDDATPN
-564 SNATMLQNLADLYTL
+564 PNATMLQNLADLYAV
-579 TGDTAYLNRADGLLE
+579 TGDTGYLTRADGLLE

-600 QSMAI
+600 QTTAI
-605 AYAGLLSGALTLIA
+605 SYTGLLSGALTLIS
-619 PQHIVIAGDR
+619 PQHIVIAGDK
-629 SSGEAAAWRR
+629 SASAAAPWRK
-639 ALFEVSMPDA
+639 ALSEVSLPDA
-649 LVQWVG
+649 IVQWVG
-655 DGETI
+655 ASEAI
-660 PASSPA
+660 PAPSPA
-666 TGKGQIEGKTAAYVC
+666 AGKGTIDGKITAYVC
-681 IGQRCSLPIIEPE
+681 AGHRCSTPVTEPE

-702 ERNVTVQVAASPI
+702 ERYVAVQVAASPI

>member
-1 MRKKRIIK
+1 
-9 PDGFRAAGA
+9 
-18 SILKHGFEQGCLMA
+18 MA

-47 KDNPVHW
+47 KHNPVHW
-54 WPWCQEAFQEAQ
+54 WPWCQEAFAEAQ
-66 RLDKP
+66 RLGRP
-71 VLLSIGYAACHWC
+71 VLLSVGYAACHWC

-92 EKEDTAALMN
+92 EDPDTAALMN
-102 ELFVNIKVDREERPD
+102 LLFVNIKVDREERPD

-138 MFLTPDG
+138 MFLLPDG

-150 GTYFPDAPRFGRP
+150 GTYFPPTPRYGRP

-171 VARVYAQEK
+171 VARVYANEK
-180 ETIEQNTAYL
+180 ETIKQNTAFL
-190 KTRLTPRLNYGAAP
+190 KSRLTPRVNYGAAP
-204 EFSEEQL
+204 GFSEEQL
-211 AAVASKFIGAIDPTN
+211 AAIASKFIGAIDPTN
-226 GGLRGAPKFPNTAIF
+226 GGLRGAPKFPNTTVF

-249 RYGLKT
+249 RYGLIT

-274 HIGGGFARYSVDE
+274 HVGGGFSRYSVDE

-314 TQSERLS
+314 TQSDRLK
-321 ARIGETIA
+321 ARVAETIG
-329 WIERDMLVPGGG
+329 WIERDMIVPGGG

-360 AAAEI
+360 TAEEI
-365 TDVLGNGE
+365 TGLLGHGE
-373 QAAIFAQVYDVT
+373 QAAIFAQVYDVA

-402 ALLNRDEEQALDDCR
+402 ALLNGAEEQALAGCL
-417 KKLFEVREKRTK
+417 KKLFEVREKRVK

-452 DAFRRPE
+452 DVFCRPE
-459 WIALAAKA
+459 WVELAAKA
-467 YTFVVSQ
+467 YAFVLSK
-474 MFRDGRLFHSFRHS
+474 MFEDGRLFHSFRQD

-509 YQVTGEKRYLDDGI
+509 HLITGEKRYLDDAAG
-523 SWTGIMNRHYSAD
+523 WTAVMNTRYSAD
-536 NGGYYLA
+536 GGGYFLA
-543 ADDTSDLILR
+543 ADDTADLVLR
-553 PLSASDDAVPN
+553 PLSASDDATP
-564 SNATMLQNLADLYTL
+564 SPNATMLQNLADLYAL
-579 TGDTAYLNRADGLLE
+579 TGDTAYLNRADGLLG
-594 AFQGAA
+594 AFQGAVQTA
-600 QSMAI
+600 AI
-605 AYAGLLSGALTLIA
+605 AFTGLLSGTLTLIS
-619 PQHIVIAGDR
+619 PQHIVVVGGK
-629 SSGEAAAWRR
+629 SSAEAKPWRK
-639 ALFEVSMPDA
+639 ALSEVSAPNA
-649 LVQWVG
+649 IVQWVASG
-655 DGETI
+655 DAI
-660 PASSPA
+660 PATSPA
-666 TGKGQIEGKTAAYVC
+666 AGKAQVDGKITAYIC
-681 IGQRCSLPIIEPE
+681 FGPRCSTPVTDPG

-702 ERNVTVQVAASPI
+702 ERHVAVQVAASPI

>member
-1 MRKKRIIK
+1 
-9 PDGFRAAGA
+9 
-18 SILKHGFEQGCLMA
+18 MA

-54 WPWCQEAFQEAQ
+54 WPWCQEAFEEAQ

-102 ELFVNIKVDREERPD
+102 DLFVNVKVDREERPD

-138 MFLTPDG
+138 MFLLPDG

-150 GTYFPDAPRFGRP
+150 GTYFPDEPRYGRP
-163 SFKQVLEN
+163 SFKQVLES
-171 VARVYAQEK
+171 VARVYATEQ
-180 ETIEQNTAYL
+180 ETIKQNTAYL
-190 KTRLTPRLNYGAAP
+190 KTRLTPRLNYGASP
-204 EFSEEQL
+204 EFSEEQF

-249 RYGLKT
+249 RYGLIT
-255 CIEEVKNTLLHI
+255 CIEEVKNTLLHM

-274 HIGGGFARYSVDE
+274 HIGGGYSRYSVDE

-314 TQSERLS
+314 TQSDRLK
-321 ARIGETIA
+321 ARVAETIG
-329 WIERDMLVPGGG
+329 WIGREMVVPGGG
-341 FAASYDADSEGEEG
+341 FAASYDADSEGVEG

-360 AAAEI
+360 TAAEI
-365 TDVLGNGE
+365 TNVLGNGE
-373 QAAIFAQVYDVT
+373 QAAVFSQIYDVS

-392 KTILNRLNAL
+392 KNILNRLNAL
-402 ALLNRDEEQALDDCR
+402 ALLNREEEQALDACR
-417 KKLFEVREKRTK
+417 RKLFEVREKRKK

-436 LADWNGLAI
+436 LADWNALAI
-445 RAIAKAG
+445 RAIAVAA
-452 DAFRRPE
+452 DTFCRPE
-459 WIALAAKA
+459 WLELASKA
-467 YTFVVSQ
+467 YAFVQ
-474 MFRDGRLFHSFRHS
+474 GRMFANGRLFHSFRQD

-498 YANMISAALAL
+498 YANMISAAMAL
-509 YQVTGEKRYLDDGI
+509 HQITGEKRYLDDAI
-523 SWTGIMNRHYSAD
+523 AWTGFMNSHYSAD
-536 NGGYYLA
+536 SGGYFLA
-543 ADDTSDLILR
+543 ADDTSDLVVR
-553 PLSASDDAVPN
+553 PLSAGDDATPN
-564 SNATMLQNLADLYTL
+564 PNATMLQNLAYLYAV
-579 TGDTAYLNRADGLLE
+579 TGDTGYLTRADGLLE

-600 QSMAI
+600 QTTAI
-605 AYAGLLSGALTLIA
+605 SYTGLLSGALTLIS
-619 PQHIVIAGDR
+619 PQHIVIAGDK
-629 SSGEAAAWRR
+629 SASAAAPWRK
-639 ALFEVSMPDA
+639 ALSEVSLPDA
-649 LVQWVG
+649 IVQWVG
-655 DGETI
+655 ASEAI
-660 PASSPA
+660 PAPSPA
-666 TGKGQIEGKTAAYVC
+666 AGKGTIDGKITAYVC
-681 IGQRCSLPIIEPE
+681 AGHRCSTPVTEPE

-702 ERNVTVQVAASPI
+702 ERYVAVQVAASPI

>member
-1 MRKKRIIK
+1 
-9 PDGFRAAGA
+9 
-18 SILKHGFEQGCLMA
+18 MA
-32 SNRLSEETS
+32 LNRLSEETS

-54 WPWCQEAFQEAQ
+54 WPWCQEAFEEAQ
-66 RLDKP
+66 RLDRP

-117 VDTLYMTALQELGEQ
+117 VDTVYMTALQELGEQ

-150 GTYFPDAPRFGRP
+150 GTYFPDTPRFGRP
-163 SFKQVLEN
+163 SFKQVLES

-180 ETIEQNTAYL
+180 ETIDQNTAYL
-190 KTRLTPRLNYGAAP
+190 KSRLTPRLNYGAAP
-204 EFSEEQL
+204 ELSEEQL
-211 AAVASKFIGAIDPTN
+211 AAIASKFIGAIDPTN

-255 CIEEVKNTLLHI
+255 CVEEVKNTLLHI

-274 HIGGGFARYSVDE
+274 HLGGGFSRYSVDE

-302 LLIELMTEVWKE
+302 LLIELMTEVWRE
-314 TQSERLS
+314 TQSDRLK
-321 ARIGETIA
+321 ARVSETIG
-329 WIERDMLVPGGG
+329 WIERDMIVPGGG

-360 AAAEI
+360 TAAEI
-365 TDVLGNGE
+365 TAVVGNGE
-373 QAAIFAQVYDVT
+373 RAALFSQVYDVT

-402 ALLNRDEEQALDDCR
+402 ALLSREEEALLDECR
-417 KKLFEVREKRTK
+417 EKLFEVREKRKK

-445 RAIAKAG
+445 RAIANAG
-452 DAFRRPE
+452 DCFRQPQ
-459 WIALAAKA
+459 WIALARTA
-467 YTFVVSQ
+467 YDFVSNR
-474 MFRDGRLFHSFRHS
+474 MFANGRLFHSFRQG

-509 YQVTGEKRYLDDGI
+509 YQVTVEKRYLDDAAA
-523 SWTGIMNRHYSAD
+523 WTQIMNRHYGAD
-536 NGGYYLA
+536 SGGYYLA

-564 SNATMLQNLADLYTL
+564 PNATMLQNLADLYSLSGYT
-579 TGDTAYLNRADGLLE
+579 DYLARADSLLG

-600 QSMAI
+600 QTMAI
-605 AYAGLLSGALTLIA
+605 GYTGLLSGALSLVA
-619 PQHIVIAGDR
+619 PQHIVIAGNKISEEAAPWQKALSEVSLPDAIKQWVVD
-629 SSGEAAAWRR
+629 GEA
-639 ALFEVSMPDA
+639 
-649 LVQWVG
+649 
-655 DGETI
+655 I

-666 TGKGQIEGKTAAYVC
+666 AGKGRADGKITAYVC
-681 IGQRCSLPIIEPE
+681 IGQRCSLPMTEPE

-702 ERNVTVQVAASPI
+702 ERHVTVQVAASPI